1 MGYKMGN
8 MKPLSA
14 VLSSALDRAA
24 AAAAAWRDC
33 GRQRVEWQRSP
44 GNMPNLIGSLRTT
57 TSVVMPKYPGRRLVR
72 AGLVRRVI

>member
-1 MGYKMGN
+1 MGYKMGY
-8 MKPLSA
+8 MKPLLGVVST
-14 VLSSALDRAA
+14 ALDWAA

-57 TSVVMPKYPGRRLVR
+57 TTAVMPKYPGRRLVR